1 MEKEIPT
8 SKSYP
13 TEFLPGARVV
23 YGTHGK
29 CIVQGIEAK
38 SIGGEA
44 ALFYKIQK
52 EKIFPAKIRPTDP
65 AIWVPVLSSKKLG
78 LRALA
83 SSENAAK
90 AWELLSGRE
99 YFYPLDQVWAISRS
113 QMEQAIVSE
122 GILGLAKAVSFLT
135 AYMKRQAILQT
146 EVARFHEQCFKQI
159 ARELAE
165 VTGEPQKD
173 IEARLEKVTR
183 SKLLPDN

>member
-29 CIVQGIEAK
+29 CIVQGIEPK
-38 SIGGEA
+38 SIGGVA
-44 ALFYKIQK
+44 TLFYKLQK
-52 EKIFPAKIRPTDP
+52 EKIFPAKVRPTDP
-65 AIWVPVLSSKKLG
+65 AIWVPVLTSKKLG

-83 SSENAAK
+83 NSDHATK

-99 YFYPLDQVWAISRS
+99 YFFPLDQAWVTSRS
-113 QMEQAIVSE
+113 QMEQSIISE

-135 AYMKRQAILQT
+135 AYMKRQTILQT
-146 EVARFHEQCFKQI
+146 EVARFHEQCFKQL

-165 VTGEPQKD
+165 VTGEVQKE
-173 IEARLEKVTR
+173 IETRIEKVTR